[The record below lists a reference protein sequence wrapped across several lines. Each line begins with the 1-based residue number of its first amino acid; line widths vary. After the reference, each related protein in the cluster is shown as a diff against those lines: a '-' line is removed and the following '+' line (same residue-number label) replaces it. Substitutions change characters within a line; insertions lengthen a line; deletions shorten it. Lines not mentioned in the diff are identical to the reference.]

1 MTSAV
6 LVACAVD
13 REVSSWARRPG
24 VETVVTGV
32 GPVEAASAVARALAQ
47 RNYRLVVNAGIA
59 GAFDGAARVGDGIIV
74 AEDAFELSLEDG
86 RPISLPGGQTVVN
99 AARSDSAL
107 VARLGAK
114 GFACLRGV
122 TVSRVTSTEETAER
136 LAVAGAQAESMEGF
150 AVLRACER
158 AGVRAIELR
167 GISNRVGSRER
178 SGWNF
183 DAGLAG
189 LELVARALFEIV
201 DAAGI
206 QSA

>member
-1 MTSAV
+1 MKDI

-13 REVSSWARRPG
+13 REVGGWARRYG

-32 GPVEAASAVARALAQ
+32 GPVEAASAVARALA
-47 RNYRLVVNAGIA
+47 RRRYRLVVNAGI
-59 GAFDGAARVGDGIIV
+59 GGGFDGAALVGDGVIV
-74 AEDAFELSLEDG
+74 GEETFELSLENG
-86 RPISLPGGQTVVN
+86 RQISLPGGQTVVDR
-99 AARSDSAL
+99 AHSDSAL
-107 VARLGAK
+107 VERLQAR
-114 GFACLRGV
+114 GFTSLRGV
-122 TVSRVTSTEETAER
+122 TVSRVTSSEETAGR
-136 LAVAGAQAESMEGF
+136 LAGFGAQVESMEGF

-183 DAGLAG
+183 DAGLSG
-189 LELVARALFEIV
+189 LARVAQALFEIV
-201 DAAGI
+201 DATGS